1 MFVVREDSTLCGPDE
16 VGELVHSGPTVALGY
31 WNDPE
36 ATARVFRPHPL
47 GTSATS
53 DGQRVVFSGDLVRQ
67 DAQGYL
73 YYVGRR
79 DRVIKTLGYRVSP
92 EEVANVLYASGEIV
106 EAVMTS
112 EPDELRG
119 QRIVAFVVLG
129 EGGSLERLKEYC
141 ESELPYYMQPARF
154 EMRDAL
160 PRLPSGKHDVAAMQG
175 TPSRP

>member
-1 MFVVREDSTLCGPDE
+1 M
-16 VGELVHSGPTVALGY
+16 VAK
-31 WNDPE
+31 
-36 ATARVFRPHPL
+36 PL
-47 GTSATS
+47 P
-53 DGQRVVFSGDLVRQ
+53 GQRAELPITELAVWSGDTVRK
-67 DAQGYL
+67 DEQGFL

-119 QRIVAFVVLG
+119 QRIVAFVVLA

-154 EMRDAL
+154 ELRDAL